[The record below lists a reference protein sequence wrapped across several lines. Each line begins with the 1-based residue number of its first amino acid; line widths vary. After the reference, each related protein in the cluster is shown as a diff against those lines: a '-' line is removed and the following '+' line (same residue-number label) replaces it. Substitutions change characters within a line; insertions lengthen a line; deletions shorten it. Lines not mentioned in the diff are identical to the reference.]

1 MVHSESMFVRLNS
14 EKRILQGDALSYVI
28 RLNTLL
34 ARKHELNLN
43 DVQIKFTTHEYFRIC
58 IDL

>member
-1 MVHSESMFVRLNS
+1 MVNSESMFVRLNS
-14 EKRILQGDALSYVI
+14 EKRILEGDTLSYVI

-43 DVQIKFTTHEYFRIC
+43 DVQIYNAWVF
-58 IDL
+58 

>member
-1 MVHSESMFVRLNS
+1 MLDLVRNPEDRFSHNETYLKS
-14 EKRILQGDALSYVI
+14 EKRILEVDALSYGV

-43 DVQIKFTTHEYFRIC
+43 DVQIYNA
-58 IDL
+58 

>member
-1 MVHSESMFVRLNS
+1 MVNSESMFVRLNS
-14 EKRILQGDALSYVI
+14 EKRILEGDTLSYVI
-28 RLNTLL
+28 RFNTLL

-43 DVQIKFTTHEYFRIC
+43 DVFTTYEYFRIC